1 MAKPDVLKCWIF
13 ISFFVCQH
21 RLFGQV
27 YADNARAKEK
37 HFFYEVKE
45 IDEFFERFNDEP
57 GSFIRTVYKAR
68 HVKFRISRKR
78 LIRSLFDY
86 ENMSRDSV
94 MMKRFVSD
102 VTSKNNPIYLDFYGN
117 DWYAEIN
124 CKFRYRSSSI
134 IIPVILKIKVTENSG
149 SKWMIV
155 AVGRSRLKSNIA
167 VSEMTQSKI
176 KTKCLSPTSHATN
189 FVSLKRA
196 FEDKENLSNYFENSY
211 FKRSNMSALYAA
223 VLNHEIEFLHVTK
236 IKYHFLLAD
245 KWIFTVEDFT
255 REALYSGWLI
265 NHMQKVSASETENY
279 RNKLLDGN

>member
-1 MAKPDVLKCWIF
+1 MAKKHAVRFWIF

-27 YADNARAKEK
+27 YTDNTREKEK
-37 HFFYEVKE
+37 HFFYEVKT
-45 IDEFFERFNDEP
+45 IDEFFERFNDDP

-68 HVKFRISRKR
+68 NMKFRITRRR
-78 LIRSLFDY
+78 LIRTLFNY
-86 ENMSRDSV
+86 ENTSLDTF

-102 VTSKNNPIYLDFYGN
+102 VTNKNKPMYLDFYGN

-124 CKFRYRSSSI
+124 CKFRYHSSSI
-134 IIPVILKIKVTENSG
+134 IIPVVLKVEVAENKG

-155 AVGRSRLKSNIA
+155 AVGRSRLQSGNA
-167 VSEMTQSKI
+167 QSEMTESKI

-189 FVSLKRA
+189 FVSLRRA
-196 FEDKENLSNYFENSY
+196 FDDKENLSNYFEGAY
-211 FKRSNMSALYAA
+211 FKKSNMSAFYNAIMKR
-223 VLNHEIEFLHVTK
+223 EIEFQYVTK

-245 KWIFTVEDFT
+245 TWIFTVEDFT
-255 REALYSGWLI
+255 RDALNSGWLI
-265 NHMQKVSASETENY
+265 NRMQKVSAPAMENY